1 MMWEIL
7 WEFEPALITGFVI
20 AALIL
25 NLTPGANFLFIMSS
39 SLSGGP
45 CIDVVAVRGTN
56 LGVVVHILAA
66 AAGLSALLLAHP
78 AAYAAIRICG
88 AAYLPWWR
96 VWLFRGGAGRA
107 RWRSEQ
113 NTCNFTWR
121 AGSPFDH

>member
-1 MMWEIL
+1 MIWEIL
-7 WEFEPALITGFVI
+7 WGFEPALITGFVI
-20 AALIL
+20 AGLIL
-25 NLTPGANFLFIMSS
+25 NLTPGADFLFITSS
-39 SLSGGP
+39 GLSGGP
-45 CIDVVAVRGTN
+45 RMGVAAALGVN
-56 LGVVVHILAA
+56 LGIVVHILAA

-88 AAYLPWWR
+88 AAYLLWWR